1 MKTGLM
7 KTGHMSMD
15 EGAGVACSEQ
25 EIVEGVASL
34 AGRCT
39 VQERKCHDFKA
50 IQIPFEFLLRREVK
64 NHI

>member
-7 KTGHMSMD
+7 KTGHKSMD

-39 VQERKCHDFKA
+39 VQER
-50 IQIPFEFLLRREVK
+50 
-64 NHI
+64 